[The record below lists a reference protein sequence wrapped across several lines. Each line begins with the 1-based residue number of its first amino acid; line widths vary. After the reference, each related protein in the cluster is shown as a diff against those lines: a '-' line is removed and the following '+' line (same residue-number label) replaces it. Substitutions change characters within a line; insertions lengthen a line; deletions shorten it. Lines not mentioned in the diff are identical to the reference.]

1 MSEVPSLHLRNVVR
15 SRSEVVGQLVS
26 PGDAVLVER
35 GVPRWLVM
43 QCPCGCGA
51 EIPINLDSRAGPAW
65 RLYNHPKRGITLFPS
80 VWRDT
85 DCESHFIIRR
95 DHIILF
101 GHERDNRRGFMDDE
115 EIKSLAAL
123 AASHL
128 PEASYVSYVVV
139 ADALGAIPWDVLDS
153 LHYLVRKKQ
162 AIEGTDDARGTF
174 RRA

>member
-1 MSEVPSLHLRNVVR
+1 VSKVPRLHLRNVVR
-15 SRSEVVGQLVS
+15 SRTDVASQLMS

-65 RLYNHPKRGITLFPS
+65 RLYNHPRRGITVFPS

-95 DHIILF
+95 GDILLF
-101 GHERDNRRGFMDDE
+101 GRERDSRATFMDDDE
-115 EIKSLAAL
+115 LTSLAAL
-123 AASHL
+123 TSSHL
-128 PEASYVSYVVV
+128 PEAGYVPYLQV
-139 ADALGAIPWDVLDS
+139 ADALGAVPWDVLDS
-153 LHYLVRKKQ
+153 LRYLVRKNL
-162 AIEGTDDARGTF
+162 AVEGIEDKRGTF
-174 RRA
+174 SRA